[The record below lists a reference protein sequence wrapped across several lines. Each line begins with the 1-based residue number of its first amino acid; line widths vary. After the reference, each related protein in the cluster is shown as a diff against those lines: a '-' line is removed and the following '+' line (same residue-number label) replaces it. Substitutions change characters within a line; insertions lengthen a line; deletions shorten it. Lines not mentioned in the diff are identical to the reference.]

1 MFGEKCLVSSISHDV
16 KITGIDGKILHDL
29 INGTVAFHGVNVFY
43 CIIANSAEF
52 LIFGGAFFF
61 QKNDV
66 FEGACDFGEIIRA
79 EIVVSAVVS
88 TADCHFLNG
97 NVAVIGSLGNERT
110 RSDFGSPIV
119 RHEEFAV
126 EIIAGNELHT
136 FGDLSVILIAG
147 AKEKRARAEREHQS
161 EHFFEIHDFDFLS
174 VEKVIF
180 LPSVEN
186 L

>member
-1 MFGEKCLVSSISHDV
+1 MFGEKCLVSSISHDI

-79 EIVVSAVVS
+79 EIVVSAGIL

-136 FGDLSVILIAG
+136 FGNFGISVFVAG
-147 AKEKRARAEREHQS
+147 AKKKRTNADGKHKRKN
-161 EHFFEIHDFDFLS
+161 FFEVHD
-174 VEKVIF
+174 V
-180 LPSVEN
+180 
-186 L
+186 

>member
-1 MFGEKCLVSSISHDV
+1 MFGEKCLVSSISHDI

-79 EIVVSAVVS
+79 EIFVSAVVS

-97 NVAVIGSLGNERT
+97 NVAVIGSLGNERA
-110 RSDFGSPIV
+110 RCHFGSPIL

-126 EIIAGNELHT
+126 QIFAGNQLHT
-136 FGDLSVILIAG
+136 FGNFIVLIFVAG
-147 AKEKRARAEREHQS
+147 AKKKRAGAKRKS
-161 EHFFEIHDFDFLS
+161 KSKNFFEVHDF
-174 VEKVIF
+174 
-180 LPSVEN
+180 
-186 L
+186 